1 VDRRI
6 GAKMMGKLDKIE
18 VQSLKSQVLQ
28 EIKQYILDKGMTE
41 GDRLPTERAFT
52 EMYGVSRSVVR
63 EALSYLEHTGVIETV
78 QGRGTVIK
86 APDISS
92 LVEGFLF
99 SFQVANGSKNDLLS
113 LRIIFECAAIEE
125 IVKLDKDITELKAI
139 VNEDVIN
146 HYEND
151 KAFHQTLLS
160 ATGNVLF
167 EQLSSVIQS
176 YFYHIEEEGK
186 EINYI
191 QTNEMHKKII
201 EAIANKDV
209 QLAKELMTT
218 HLSI

>member
-1 VDRRI
+1 
-6 GAKMMGKLDKIE
+6 MMGKLDKIE

-125 IVKLDKDITELKAI
+125 IVKLDKDISDLKAI

-160 ATGNVLF
+160 TTGNVLF

-209 QLAKELMTT
+209 QLAKEIMTT

>member
-1 VDRRI
+1 
-6 GAKMMGKLDKIE
+6 MGKLDKIE

-125 IVKLDKDITELKAI
+125 IVKLDKDISDLKAI

>member
-1 VDRRI
+1 
-6 GAKMMGKLDKIE
+6 MGKLDKIE

-125 IVKLDKDITELKAI
+125 IVKLDKDISDLKAI

-160 ATGNVLF
+160 TTGNVLF

-186 EINYI
+186 
-191 QTNEMHKKII
+191 KLII
-201 EAIANKDV
+201 FKRMKCIRKLSK
-209 QLAKELMTT
+209 QLPTKMCN
-218 HLSI
+218 

>member
-1 VDRRI
+1 
-6 GAKMMGKLDKIE
+6 MMGKLDKIE

-125 IVKLDKDITELKAI
+125 IVKLDKDISDLKAI

-201 EAIANKDV
+201 EAIVNKDV
-209 QLAKELMTT
+209 QLAKELMAI

>member
-1 VDRRI
+1 
-6 GAKMMGKLDKIE
+6 MGKLDKIE

-125 IVKLDKDITELKAI
+125 IVKLDKDISDLKAI

-176 YFYHIEEEGK
+176 YFYHIEEEGN

>member
-1 VDRRI
+1 MDRRI
-6 GAKMMGKLDKIE
+6 GAKMMSKLNKIE

-28 EIKQYILDKGMTE
+28 EIKQYILDKGLTE

-63 EALSYLEHTGVIETV
+63 EALSYLEHTGVTETV
-78 QGRGTVIK
+78 QGRGTLIK
-86 APDISS
+86 APDVSS

-99 SFQVANGSKNDLLS
+99 SFQVANGSKQDLLS

-125 IVKLDKDITELKAI
+125 IVKLDKDISQMKAI
-139 VNEDVIN
+139 VKEEVKN

-151 KAFHQTLLS
+151 KAFHQSILHS
-160 ATGNVLF
+160 TGNILF

-186 EINYI
+186 DIDYI
-191 QTNEMHKKII
+191 KTSETHKQIVD
-201 EAIANKDV
+201 AISNKDV
-209 QLAKELMTT
+209 KLAKELMTQ
-218 HLSI
+218 HLSK

>member
-1 VDRRI
+1 
-6 GAKMMGKLDKIE
+6 MMGKLDKIE

-113 LRIIFECAAIEE
+113 LRIIFECTAIEE
-125 IVKLDKDITELKAI
+125 IVKLDKDISELKAI

-160 ATGNVLF
+160 TTGNVLF

>member
-1 VDRRI
+1 
-6 GAKMMGKLDKIE
+6 MMGKLDKIE

-28 EIKQYILDKGMTE
+28 EIKQYILDNGMTE

-125 IVKLDKDITELKAI
+125 IVKFDKDITELKAI

-151 KAFHQTLLS
+151 KVFHQTLLS

-191 QTNEMHKKII
+191 QTNEMHRKII

>member
-1 VDRRI
+1 
-6 GAKMMGKLDKIE
+6 MMGKLDKIE

-125 IVKLDKDITELKAI
+125 IVKLDKDISDLKAI

-160 ATGNVLF
+160 TTGNVLF

-191 QTNEMHKKII
+191 QTNEMHQKII

>member
-125 IVKLDKDITELKAI
+125 IVKLDKDISDLKAI

-160 ATGNVLF
+160 ATGNVLL

>member
-1 VDRRI
+1 
-6 GAKMMGKLDKIE
+6 MGKLDKIE

-125 IVKLDKDITELKAI
+125 IVKLDKDISELKAI

>member
-1 VDRRI
+1 
-6 GAKMMGKLDKIE
+6 MGKLDKIE

-28 EIKQYILDKGMTE
+28 EIKQYILDNGMTE

-63 EALSYLEHTGVIETV
+63 EALSYLEHTGVIETA

-160 ATGNVLF
+160 STGNVLF

-191 QTNEMHKKII
+191 QTNEMHRKII

>member
-1 VDRRI
+1 MDRRI

-125 IVKLDKDITELKAI
+125 IVKLDKDISDLKAI

>member
-1 VDRRI
+1 MDRRI

-28 EIKQYILDKGMTE
+28 EIKQYILDNGMTE

-160 ATGNVLF
+160 STGNVLF

-191 QTNEMHKKII
+191 QTNEMHRKII

>member
-1 VDRRI
+1 
-6 GAKMMGKLDKIE
+6 MMGKLDKIE

-125 IVKLDKDITELKAI
+125 IVKLDKDISDLKAI
-139 VNEDVIN
+139 VNEDFIN

>member
-1 VDRRI
+1 
-6 GAKMMGKLDKIE
+6 MMSKLDKIE

-125 IVKLDKDITELKAI
+125 IVKLDKDITDLKAI

>member
-1 VDRRI
+1 
-6 GAKMMGKLDKIE
+6 MGKLDKIE

-28 EIKQYILDKGMTE
+28 EIKQYILDNGMTE

-191 QTNEMHKKII
+191 QTNEMHRKII

>member
-1 VDRRI
+1 
-6 GAKMMGKLDKIE
+6 MMGKLDKIE

-125 IVKLDKDITELKAI
+125 IVKLDKDISDLKTI

>member
-1 VDRRI
+1 
-6 GAKMMGKLDKIE
+6 MMGKLDKIE

-125 IVKLDKDITELKAI
+125 IVKLDKDISKLKAI

>member
-1 VDRRI
+1 
-6 GAKMMGKLDKIE
+6 MMGKLDKIE

-125 IVKLDKDITELKAI
+125 IVKLDKDISDLKAI

-160 ATGNVLF
+160 ATGNVLL

>member
-1 VDRRI
+1 
-6 GAKMMGKLDKIE
+6 MMGKLDKIE

-113 LRIIFECAAIEE
+113 LRIFFECAAIEE
-125 IVKLDKDITELKAI
+125 IVKLDKDISDLKAI

>member
-1 VDRRI
+1 
-6 GAKMMGKLDKIE
+6 MMGKLDKIE

-125 IVKLDKDITELKAI
+125 IVKLDKDITDLKAI
-139 VNEDVIN
+139 VNEDIIN

>member
-1 VDRRI
+1 
-6 GAKMMGKLDKIE
+6 MMGKLDKIE

-151 KAFHQTLLS
+151 NAFHQTLLS

-209 QLAKELMTT
+209 QLAKELMKT

>member
-1 VDRRI
+1 
-6 GAKMMGKLDKIE
+6 MMSKLDKIE

-125 IVKLDKDITELKAI
+125 IVKLDKDISDLKTI

>member
-1 VDRRI
+1 
-6 GAKMMGKLDKIE
+6 MMGKLDKIE

-125 IVKLDKDITELKAI
+125 IVKLDKDISDLKAI

-160 ATGNVLF
+160 ATGNVLL
-167 EQLSSVIQS
+167 EQLSSVIQL

>member
-1 VDRRI
+1 
-6 GAKMMGKLDKIE
+6 MMGKLDKIE

-125 IVKLDKDITELKAI
+125 IVKLDKDISDLKAI

-160 ATGNVLF
+160 TTGNVLF

>member
-1 VDRRI
+1 
-6 GAKMMGKLDKIE
+6 MMGKLDKIE

-28 EIKQYILDKGMTE
+28 EIKQYILDNGMTE

-63 EALSYLEHTGVIETV
+63 EALSYLEHTGVIETA

-160 ATGNVLF
+160 STGNVLF

-191 QTNEMHKKII
+191 QTNEMHRKII

>member
-1 VDRRI
+1 
-6 GAKMMGKLDKIE
+6 MGKLDKIE

-125 IVKLDKDITELKAI
+125 IVKLDKDITDLKAI
-139 VNEDVIN
+139 VNEDIIN

>member
-1 VDRRI
+1 
-6 GAKMMGKLDKIE
+6 MGKLDKIE

-125 IVKLDKDITELKAI
+125 IVKLDKDISDLKAI

-160 ATGNVLF
+160 TTGNVLF

-191 QTNEMHKKII
+191 QTNEMHQKII

>member
-1 VDRRI
+1 
-6 GAKMMGKLDKIE
+6 MMGKLDKIE

-125 IVKLDKDITELKAI
+125 IVKLDKDISDLKAI

-160 ATGNVLF
+160 TTGNVLF

-201 EAIANKDV
+201 KAIANKDV

>member
-1 VDRRI
+1 
-6 GAKMMGKLDKIE
+6 MMGKLDKIE

-186 EINYI
+186 EINYV

>member
-1 VDRRI
+1 
-6 GAKMMGKLDKIE
+6 MMGKLDKIE

-125 IVKLDKDITELKAI
+125 IVKLDKDISDLKAI

-160 ATGNVLF
+160 TTGNVLF

-218 HLSI
+218 HLSF

>member
-1 VDRRI
+1 
-6 GAKMMGKLDKIE
+6 MMGKLDKIE

-28 EIKQYILDKGMTE
+28 EIKQYILDNGMTE

-191 QTNEMHKKII
+191 QTNEMHRKII

>member
-125 IVKLDKDITELKAI
+125 IVKLDKDISELKAI

-160 ATGNVLF
+160 TTGNVLF

>member
-1 VDRRI
+1 
-6 GAKMMGKLDKIE
+6 MMGKLDKIE

-125 IVKLDKDITELKAI
+125 IVKLDKDISDLKTI

-176 YFYHIEEEGK
+176 YFYHIEEEGE

>member
-1 VDRRI
+1 
-6 GAKMMGKLDKIE
+6 MMGKLDKIE

-125 IVKLDKDITELKAI
+125 IVKLDKDITDLKAI

-201 EAIANKDV
+201 DAIANKDV

>member
-1 VDRRI
+1 MDRRI

-125 IVKLDKDITELKAI
+125 IVKLDKDISELKAI